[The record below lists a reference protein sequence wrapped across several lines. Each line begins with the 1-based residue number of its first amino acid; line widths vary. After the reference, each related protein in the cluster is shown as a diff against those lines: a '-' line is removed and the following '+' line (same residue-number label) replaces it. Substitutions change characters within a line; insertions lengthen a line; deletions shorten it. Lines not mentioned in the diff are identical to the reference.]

1 MPNIFSKSF
10 EYFTKNIFS
19 IFLISILASIFSEV
33 NIFYKFTLNNT
44 ARLLSLTI
52 LGNGIIGTFVANY
65 AKIEIYNSI
74 KENRN
79 PSIINAI
86 KNFFDYGFDMFKLQL
101 LILIKTI
108 MWTLLLIIPGIIKSL
123 EYQRAIY
130 LKVENSDMQIR
141 ECFETAKEQMQ
152 DRKLSLFGYELLASL
167 PFVITTFI
175 STLFTEFPFS
185 INYYSI
191 ISLIM
196 VLALIITSLLTLC
209 LSSIIEPMFNV
220 ELKELIKD

>member
-1 MPNIFSKSF
+1 
-10 EYFTKNIFS
+10 
-19 IFLISILASIFSEV
+19 
-33 NIFYKFTLNNT
+33 
-44 ARLLSLTI
+44 
-52 LGNGIIGTFVANY
+52 
-65 AKIEIYNSI
+65 
-74 KENRN
+74 
-79 PSIINAI
+79 
-86 KNFFDYGFDMFKLQL
+86 MFKLQL

-167 PFVITTFI
+167 PFVITTFV

-209 LSSIIEPMFNV
+209 LSLIIEPMFNV
-220 ELKELIKD
+220 ELKELIKN